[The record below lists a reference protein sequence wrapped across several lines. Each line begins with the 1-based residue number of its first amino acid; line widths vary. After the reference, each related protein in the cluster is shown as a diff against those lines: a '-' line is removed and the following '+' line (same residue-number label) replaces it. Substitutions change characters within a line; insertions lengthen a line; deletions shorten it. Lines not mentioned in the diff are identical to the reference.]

1 VSEGDERDVRE
12 DNSLG
17 RLLALSDGVFAIA
30 MTLLALDLRLPDL
43 GKHPT
48 DGALRDA
55 LGDQVPSL
63 LAFAITF
70 YVVASYWG
78 THRRLMRR
86 VTEVGPGLIG
96 HTIVVLLLVAGLPFP
111 ASVLAEHGDLPSGLA
126 FYGAYNVVAIVALLL
141 LRRDIVGLGA
151 ADDAGAFSLIA
162 NGVVFALC
170 IPAGYVLG
178 DDGPFVLLLLI
189 VAGRLSAR
197 RRQAA

>member
-30 MTLLALDLRLPDL
+30 MATRSSCCCSSP
-43 GKHPT
+43 
-48 DGALRDA
+48 RSRSRRRSS
-55 LGDQVPSL
+55 PST
-63 LAFAITF
+63 ATC
-70 YVVASYWG
+70 
-78 THRRLMRR
+78 R
-86 VTEVGPGLIG
+86 
-96 HTIVVLLLVAGLPFP
+96 P
-111 ASVLAEHGDLPSGLA
+111 ASPSTA
-126 FYGAYNVVAIVALLL
+126 PTTSSRSSRSLL
-141 LRRDIVGLGA
+141 LRRDIVGLGTA